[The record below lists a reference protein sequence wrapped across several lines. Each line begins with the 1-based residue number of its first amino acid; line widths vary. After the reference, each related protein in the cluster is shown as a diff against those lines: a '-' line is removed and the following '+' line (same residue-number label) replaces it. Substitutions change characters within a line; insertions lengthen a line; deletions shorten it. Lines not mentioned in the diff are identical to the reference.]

1 MSASSAVWDLPTEAH
16 TAAFGRLLAAHVQ
29 GGDVIGLQG
38 PLGAG
43 KTRLAQALA
52 AGLGVVDEVTSPTFV
67 LVRRYQGRLPL
78 FHLDAYRL
86 HDLDEFAEL
95 GPEEFYE
102 PPHVTLIE
110 WSDRVA
116 ALLPAER
123 LELALDP
130 VDMHARELRL
140 IGHGRRGA
148 ELAAALSAAW
158 PAAAAAV
165 ISDP

>member
-1 MSASSAVWDLPTEAH
+1 MSASLSGWDLPSEAH
-16 TAAFGRLLAAHVQ
+16 TAAFGRLLATHVQ

-43 KTRLAQALA
+43 KTRLAQAFA

-67 LVRRYQGRLPL
+67 LVRRYQGRFPL

-95 GPEEFYE
+95 GPEEFFE

-116 ALLPAER
+116 ASLPAER
-123 LELALDP
+123 LELTLDP
-130 VDMHARELRL
+130 VDVHARELRL
-140 IGHGRRGA
+140 SGHGRRGA
-148 ELAAALSAAW
+148 ELVAQLSAAW

-165 ISDP
+165 LCDP